1 MTGAGMSGGHISQED
16 LTLHALQALP
26 EGEAAAVRA
35 HLRQC
40 AECRTALAEATGDLA
55 LLAFTVEEHPVPAGA
70 RERFLK
76 SIAAQPG
83 SAPASA
89 AKAEAPRTKI
99 VSIDRGT
106 TRQVSY
112 WAPRAAA
119 AALLVIALGM
129 GAEMMRLHD
138 RLQEETAR
146 LRQETAL
153 TKQLQESNARAQEVL
168 DTLTA
173 PAAQR
178 VVLTGVKSP
187 PAPSGRAVYLPARGA
202 LIFQANNMAALPKDK
217 AYELWVIPAN
227 GAAPIPAGLFWPDW
241 AGNASV
247 VMPQLPWGVPA
258 KAFGVTIEKAS
269 GSPTPTTPILM
280 AGAPPAAG
288 E

>member
-1 MTGAGMSGGHISQED
+1 MTGAEMSDGHISQED

-35 HLRQC
+35 HLEQC
-40 AECRTALAEATGDLA
+40 AECRAALAEVTGDLA
-55 LLAFTVEEHPVPAGA
+55 LLALTVEAHSVPAGS

-76 SIAAQPG
+76 SIGAG
-83 SAPASA
+83 SESSPAPT
-89 AKAEAPRTKI
+89 AKAERPPAKI

-106 TRQVSY
+106 TKRVSY

-129 GAEMMRLHD
+129 GAEIMRLHD
-138 RLQEETAR
+138 RLQEEAA
-146 LRQETAL
+146 Q
-153 TKQLQESNARAQEVL
+153 TKQLKESNARAQEVL

-178 VVLTGVKSP
+178 VVLTSLKTP

-202 LIFQANNMAALPKDK
+202 LIFQANNMASLPADK
-217 AYELWVIPAN
+217 TYELWVIPAN
-227 GAAPIPAGLFWPDW
+227 GSAPIPAGTFTPD
-241 AGNASV
+241 ATGNASV
-247 VMPQLPWGVPA
+247 VMPPMPEGIPA
-258 KAFGVTIEKAS
+258 KAFGVTIEKAG
-269 GSPTPTTPILM
+269 GSSTPTAPILM
-280 AGAPPAAG
+280 AGAAPSTG

>member
-1 MTGAGMSGGHISQED
+1 
-16 LTLHALQALP
+16 
-26 EGEAAAVRA
+26 VRA
-35 HLRQC
+35 HLEQC
-40 AECRTALAEATGDLA
+40 AECRAALAEATGDLA
-55 LLAFTVEEHPVPAGA
+55 LLALTVEPQPLPAGS
-70 RERFLK
+70 RERFLT
-76 SIAAQPG
+76 SIGAESS

-89 AKAEAPRTKI
+89 AKAEPPKTKI
-99 VSIDRGT
+99 VYIDRGT
-106 TRQVSY
+106 TRRVSY

-153 TKQLQESNARAQEVL
+153 TRQLQESNARAQEVL

-178 VVLTGVKSP
+178 VVLTGVKMP
-187 PAPSGRAVYLPARGA
+187 PAPTGRAVYLPARGA

-247 VMPQLPWGVPA
+247 VMPHLPWGVPA
-258 KAFGVTIEKAS
+258 KAFGVTIEKAN
-269 GSPTPTTPILM
+269 GSTTPTTPILM
-280 AGAPPAAG
+280 AGVPPAAG